1 MMTGSDPLDRKLQR
15 AGITL
20 ILGLL
25 VEGLCL
31 LSKGPIAFILFVGV
45 GGLLTAVGILLY
57 LHSVVS
63 ASSADEAT
71 PHSR

>member
-1 MMTGSDPLDRKLQR
+1 MMTVSDPLNGKLQR

-31 LSKGPIAFILFVGV
+31 LSKGPVAFILFVCV
-45 GGLLTAVGILLY
+45 GGVLIVAGVLLY
-57 LHSVVS
+57 LHSV
-63 ASSADEAT
+63 ASSSPAN
-71 PHSR
+71 

>member
-1 MMTGSDPLDRKLQR
+1 MMTASDPLNGKLQR

-31 LSKGPIAFILFVGV
+31 LSKGPVAFILFVGV
-45 GGLLTAVGILLY
+45 GGVLIAAGILLY

-63 ASSADEAT
+63 SVQVAKS
-71 PHSR
+71 